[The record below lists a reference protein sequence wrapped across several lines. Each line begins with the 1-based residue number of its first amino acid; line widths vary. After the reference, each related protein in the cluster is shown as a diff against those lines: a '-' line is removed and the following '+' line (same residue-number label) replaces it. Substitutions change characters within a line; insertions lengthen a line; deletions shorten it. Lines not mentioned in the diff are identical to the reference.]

1 MSEQA
6 ERRAELAMALVP
18 VALVALTLLVLIE
31 PSVAPAVVNDR
42 LALVIDAATTL
53 VAVAV
58 AGLAWVHY
66 QEGPDPAA
74 LVRASAFL
82 VLAALNALVVL
93 ATVSG
98 LGSAFG
104 LTLDNPGQLPL
115 WAGILARSVAA
126 ALLVAAGMTALR
138 HRLTGRIPAAL
149 FVGLPALL
157 VTGAIVVAAA
167 FQPLLPVLLDSQ
179 AISQLQADP
188 GAPILAAGGPPL
200 VALQVAIGIGFLAAA
215 ALAYRVWRR
224 DRRETD
230 AFLTIGLVVAAFS
243 QVHFAIHPGTYTTL
257 VTTGDLLR
265 VAFYALLLLAIAV
278 ESRGDVRALR
288 RANEELVHL
297 READLARATAE
308 ERARLAREI
317 HDGMSQELWYAR
329 LKQGL
334 LLQGADLSADAR
346 GLASEVATAIESA
359 LAEARQAIMA
369 LRPAEGTTFT
379 QVLERYVED
388 FADRFGIPADCVCD
402 PALER
407 LPARAQAEVLRIV
420 QEALSNARK
429 HADATRVH
437 VEATAGP
444 SGLRLTIADNGRG
457 FNVDQPTTGYGLRS
471 MRERAALIG
480 ATIQIESQAQG
491 GTRVVVE
498 LPTPAGA

>member
-31 PSVAPAVVNDR
+31 PRVAPAVVNDR
-42 LALVIDAATTL
+42 LALVIDAATML

-98 LGSAFG
+98 VGSAFG
-104 LTLDNPGQLPL
+104 LTLDHPGQLPL
-115 WAGILARSVAA
+115 WAGILARGVAA
-126 ALLVAAGMTALR
+126 ALLVAAGVTALR
-138 HRLTGRIPAAL
+138 RRLTGRISAAL
-149 FVGLPALL
+149 FVGLPAVL

-179 AISQLQADP
+179 AIARLQADP
-188 GAPILAAGGPPL
+188 GAPMLAAGGRPL

-297 READLARATAE
+297 READLARATVE

-329 LKQGL
+329 LKQGR
-334 LLQGADLSADAR
+334 LLQGTDLSADAR

-402 PALER
+402 PVLER

-437 VEATAGP
+437 VEAAAGA
-444 SGLRLTIADNGRG
+444 SGIRLTIADNGRG
-457 FNVDQPTTGYGLRS
+457 FNVDQPTTGYGLPS
-471 MRERAALIG
+471 MQERAALIG
-480 ATIQIESQAQG
+480 ATVQIESQAQG
-491 GTRVVVE
+491 GTRVMVE
-498 LPTPAGA
+498 LPTPEGG

>member
-1 MSEQA
+1 VSEQA

-18 VALVALTLLVLIE
+18 VALVALTLLLLIE
-31 PSVAPAVVNDR
+31 PRVAPVVVNDR

-66 QEGPDPAA
+66 QEGPDSSA

-93 ATVSG
+93 ATVAG
-98 LGSAFG
+98 VGSAFG
-104 LTLDNPGQLPL
+104 LTLDRPGQLPL

-126 ALLVAAGMTALR
+126 GLLVAAGVTALR
-138 HRLTGRIPAAL
+138 RRLTGRIPAAL
-149 FVGLPALL
+149 VVGLPALL

-179 AISQLQADP
+179 AIARLQTDP
-188 GAPILAAGGPPL
+188 GAPMLAAGGPPL
-200 VALQVAIGIGFLAAA
+200 VALQVAIGFGFLAAA
-215 ALAYRVWRR
+215 AVAYRVWRR

-265 VAFYALLLLAIAV
+265 VAFYALLLIAIAV

-317 HDGMSQELWYAR
+317 HDGMSQELWYAK
-329 LKQGL
+329 LKQGR
-334 LLQGADLSADAR
+334 LLQGTDLGADAR
-346 GLASEVATAIESA
+346 GLASEVAAAIESA

-402 PALER
+402 PALEQ
-407 LPARAQAEVLRIV
+407 LPARAQAEMLRIV
-420 QEALSNARK
+420 QEALNNARK

-437 VEATAGP
+437 VEGSAGP

-457 FNVDQPTTGYGLRS
+457 FKVDQPTTGYGLGS

-480 ATIQIESQAQG
+480 ATVQIESQPQG

-498 LPTPAGA
+498 LPSPGEG